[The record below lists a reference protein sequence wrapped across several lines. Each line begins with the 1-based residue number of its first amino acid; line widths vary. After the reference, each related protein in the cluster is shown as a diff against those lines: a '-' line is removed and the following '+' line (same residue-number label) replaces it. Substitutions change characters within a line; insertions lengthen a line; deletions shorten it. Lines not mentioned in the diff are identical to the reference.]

1 MQAGRLKTFFRRP
14 AFYEGLYAN
23 MCQFFE
29 IARKPCLCFMRPSEE
44 LTFRTALVLLPKS
57 EFNLIKTCVK
67 GFRAFAKEKGF
78 EDEIAWVDKNGESRG
93 NDVTFLE
100 NSGFKGCNT
109 WLFGENYW
117 SAL

>member
-1 MQAGRLKTFFRRP
+1 MNQMVKTRLWDKQRTRRQ
-14 AFYEGLYAN
+14 EKL
-23 MCQFFE
+23 
-29 IARKPCLCFMRPSEE
+29 
-44 LTFRTALVLLPKS
+44 
-57 EFNLIKTCVK
+57 NL
-67 GFRAFAKEKGF
+67 AKEKGF
-78 EDEIAWVDKNGESRG
+78 ENESAWVDKNGESRG